1 MKNIETIILGAISKN
16 LKISKKKINKREKID
31 SLKNFD
37 SLNFVKIILNISKK
51 TNLKVS
57 TEKLSKVR
65 TIEQLIS
72 LFNRK

>member
-1 MKNIETIILGAISKN
+1 MKNIETIILGVISKN
-16 LKISKKKINKREKID
+16 LKISKKKIDKREKLD

-37 SLNFVKIILNISKK
+37 SLNFVKIILNITKK
-51 TNLKVS
+51 TKLKAS

-72 LFNRK
+72 VFNKK